1 MRTPGAAY
9 ISSGHGR
16 DREVALLESASPV
29 FDASEALR
37 SEIGAG
43 ILKDADHLTSFRWR
57 TEEELDQSDV
67 LFEATIRYHVGM
79 WALSSCREAL
89 GWSRLQ
95 ILRRLDEACSKARHM
110 PDLDLSRRV
119 VYLHGER
126 RDRLTRF
133 LNELVQVVLHMDP
146 TKETADVLR
155 LPR

>member
-1 MRTPGAAY
+1 MRTLGIAY
-9 ISSGHGR
+9 IRSGHGR

-67 LFEATIRYHVGM
+67 LFEATIRIHVYW
-79 WALSSCREAL
+79 WALSSCRNTNW
-89 GWSRLQ
+89 WSRLQ
-95 ILRRLDEACSKARHM
+95 LLRRLDEALSKARYM
-110 PDLDLSRRV
+110 PGVDLSGRAA
-119 VYLHGER
+119 YLHGER
-126 RDRLTRF
+126 HDGLTQF
-133 LNELVQVVLHMDP
+133 LNELVRVVLHMDP